1 MFRLLRA
8 TIRFCAWVVGKAL
21 GLGKTHAPPTLPAPF
36 QSVAQQAFDFG
47 NEPDPVSPS
56 PLTQRTVASSL
67 AGRLKLKYRL
77 ALSFGVAATGGIILT
92 FAAMMVY
99 YTVVFPDP
107 LALRNNDRAPLIRI
121 LARDGTTIAERGAA
135 HEYVR
140 LADLPK
146 LIPAA
151 VVATEDRRFFDHYGV
166 DPFGMFRAM
175 FANLRAGR
183 FAQGGSTLTQQLAK
197 NLFLTQER
205 TLTRKIAELGLA
217 LWLEVRLTKDEI
229 LELYLNQCY
238 FGAGAYGV
246 GSASERY
253 FGKPARSLNLAEAA
267 VIAGLL
273 KAPSKYS
280 PATNPEAARE
290 RGRVVVSLMR
300 DAGFIS
306 PEQEKA
312 VLAQPV
318 IFADPKTT
326 AIAPDT
332 GYVVDYILDQMP
344 PISQTAS
351 GEVIVQTTLDRD
363 LQRSAQKIVK
373 DTLARKGTAFG
384 ASQAALVVLD
394 KDGGIRALVGGRD
407 YAESQFDRAVKAKR
421 QPGSA
426 FKPFVYLAALDHGMT
441 PDTMMFDAPVTI
453 GGWSPKNDNNKFAG
467 EITLRQA
474 LAQSVN
480 TVAVRLNQDVGQGR
494 TIAVARR
501 LGIRSDLHEGP
512 SLALGTSEVSLLE
525 MSGAYAVFS
534 NGGEAVEPH
543 IISQVRVGSGSPVYV
558 SPPPRTDRVASLDQ
572 IGALNDM
579 LNAVVVYGT
588 GRRAAL
594 PDRPAAGK
602 TGTTQDF
609 RDAWFIGYTSQ
620 LTAGV
625 WVGNDNGKPMIRT
638 TGGSLPAEIWNQI
651 MRVAHQGL
659 APEPL
664 PGTVVS
670 TPQPEGAD
678 FAADDASHGV
688 KAAGAPR
695 VVQYHEAL
703 PGAGRGSVQNSARPR
718 TVDMTA
724 DAAAA
729 HLSSPPLSPPPPSH
743 PTSNIG
749 DDFIAR
755 ALADEFDQQR
765 DAMPDGEPIEA
776 RRGVAAFAIGAH

>member
-373 DTLARKGTAFG
+373 DTLARKGAAFG

-703 PGAGRGSVQNSARPR
+703 PGAGRGSVQNSTRPR

-724 DAAAA
+724 DAAAT

-776 RRGVAAFAIGAH
+776 RRGVAAFASGDH

>member
-1 MFRLLRA
+1 
-8 TIRFCAWVVGKAL
+8 VGKAL
-21 GLGKTHAPPTLPAPF
+21 GLGKTNAPPTLPEPF

-47 NEPDPVSPS
+47 NEPET
-56 PLTQRTVASSL
+56 TQALPARNIASRTL
-67 AGRLKLKYRL
+67 GRLKLKYRVV
-77 ALSFGVAATGGIILT
+77 LSVGVVAAGGVVLT

-99 YTVVFPDP
+99 YTVIFPDP

-166 DPFGMFRAM
+166 DPIGMFRAM

-205 TLTRKIAELGLA
+205 TLTRKVAELGLA
-217 LWLEVRLTKDEI
+217 LWLEIRLSKEEI

-246 GSASERY
+246 GAASQRY

-267 VIAGLL
+267 VVAGLL

-280 PATNPEAARE
+280 PATNPDAARE
-290 RGRVVVSLMR
+290 RGRVVLSLML

-306 PEQEKA
+306 PEQEKIA
-312 VLAQPV
+312 LAQPV
-318 IFADPKTT
+318 GFVDPKTT
-326 AIAPDT
+326 VVAADT

-344 PISQTAS
+344 PISHAAS

-373 DTLARKGTAFG
+373 DTLAKKGTAFG
-384 ASQAALVVLD
+384 ASQAAIVVLD
-394 KDGGIRALVGGRD
+394 REGGIRALVGGRD

-426 FKPFVYLAALDHGMT
+426 FKPFVYLAALEHGMT
-441 PDTMMFDAPVTI
+441 PDTVAFDAPITI
-453 GGWSPKNDNNKFAG
+453 GGWSPKNDNNKYAG

-494 TIAVARR
+494 TIDVARR

-525 MSGAYAVFS
+525 MSGAYAVFA
-534 NGGEAVEPH
+534 NGGEAVDPH
-543 IISQVRVGSGSPVYV
+543 IISQVRVGTGAAVYV
-558 SPPPRTDRVASLDQ
+558 SPPPRTDRVESLDK

-588 GRRAAL
+588 GKRAAL
-594 PDRPAAGK
+594 LDRPAAGK

-609 RDAWFIGYTSQ
+609 RDAWFIGFTSQ

-651 MRVAHQGL
+651 MRVAHQGM

-670 TPQPEGAD
+670 RPESD
-678 FAADDASHGV
+678 VLDVPRDASFV
-688 KAAGAPR
+688 SAGPRAPR
-695 VVQYHEAL
+695 IVQYHEVL
-703 PGAGRGSVQNSARPR
+703 PWAARN
-718 TVDMTA
+718 TVDDVKRQKGIGITA
-724 DAAAA
+724 EVAAPA
-729 HLSSPPLSPPPPSH
+729 PSH

-755 ALADEFDQQR
+755 ALADETDR
-765 DAMPDGEPIEA
+765 HLEAMPVDEPIEGQ
-776 RRGVAAFAIGAH
+776 GVASFGIGDR